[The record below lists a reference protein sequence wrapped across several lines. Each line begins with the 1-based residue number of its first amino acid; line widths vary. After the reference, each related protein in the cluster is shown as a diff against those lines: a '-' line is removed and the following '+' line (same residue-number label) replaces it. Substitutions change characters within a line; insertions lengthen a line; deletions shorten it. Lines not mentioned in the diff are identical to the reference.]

1 MIGTFTLLNTLTL
14 HLLRLAPP
22 TSYIKKRLRRVL
34 QQDRSPLTYGPP
46 ERWNGRVDEESG
58 VDEYGM
64 MEEEDTGERRWQA
77 AVAGAVGSLG
87 LLWEQ
92 KERRA
97 GVAQQYVR
105 DTPRPFP
112 FMLLPSSA
120 FMLICF
126 EQMSGCSYVACK
138 RRIMPTPAGLGSRS
152 HTVISWYSASV
163 VDKSCLRSCYH
174 RKRSHRNTT
183 HGEFPHVF
191 FSLSC
196 RRAVCS
202 QKTMIG

>member
-58 VDEYGM
+58 VDGYGM

-112 FMLLPSSA
+112 FFLLPH
-120 FMLICF
+120 LC
-126 EQMSGCSYVACK
+126 
-138 RRIMPTPAGLGSRS
+138 
-152 HTVISWYSASV
+152 
-163 VDKSCLRSCYH
+163 
-174 RKRSHRNTT
+174 
-183 HGEFPHVF
+183 
-191 FSLSC
+191 
-196 RRAVCS
+196 
-202 QKTMIG
+202 